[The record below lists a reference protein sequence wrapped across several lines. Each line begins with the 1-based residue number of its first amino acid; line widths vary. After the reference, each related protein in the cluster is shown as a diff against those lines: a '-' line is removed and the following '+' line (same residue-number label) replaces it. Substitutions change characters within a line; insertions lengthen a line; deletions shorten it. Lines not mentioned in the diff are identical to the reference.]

1 MSSCFSV
8 SPNVRAEAGGQFLL
22 ALAEEENAAGPLQS
36 LTEEVVLDSGVLL
49 SDVVARGPGGTDSKS
64 EGRAVLW

>member
-1 MSSCFSV
+1 M

-22 ALAEEENAAGPLQS
+22 ALAEEENAARPLQS

-49 SDVVARGPGGTDSKS
+49 SDVVGRGPGGTDSKS
-64 EGRAVLW
+64 EGRAVQW

>member
-1 MSSCFSV
+1 M

-22 ALAEEENAAGPLQS
+22 ALAEEENAARPLQS

-49 SDVVARGPGGTDSKS
+49 SDVVARGP
-64 EGRAVLW
+64 